1 MRSMAHG
8 STMWPAHALTL
19 SRIPLAVGLWF
30 VHGIWA
36 VALVGLAAL
45 TDTLDGTVARW
56 LQRRGRTTPDIGGWL
71 DPVVDKLFVVIA
83 LASLAREV
91 HPGIL
96 LLLAAREIV
105 QVPVALVYLAR
116 HIAFRELHADWLG
129 KIATVIQ
136 LIALGIVLGL
146 PQFALPAAVIAGAL
160 GIAAAMH
167 YLFVIA
173 PTARSGSPT

>member
-1 MRSMAHG
+1 MRSVAHG

-19 SRIPLAVGLWF
+19 SRIPLAIGLWF

-45 TDTLDGTVARW
+45 TDMADGTVARW

-71 DPVVDKLFVVIA
+71 DPATDKLFVVIA

-91 HPGIL
+91 DPVIL
-96 LLLAAREIV
+96 LSLAAREILL
-105 QVPVALVYLAR
+105 VPVAIVYLAR
-116 HIAFRELHADWLG
+116 HVALRELHADVLG
-129 KIATVIQ
+129 KVATVVQ
-136 LIALGIVLGL
+136 LIALAIVLGL
-146 PQFALPAAVIAGAL
+146 PRFGLPAALIAGAF

-167 YLFVIA
+167 YLVA
-173 PTARSGSPT
+173 TRSARSGSPT